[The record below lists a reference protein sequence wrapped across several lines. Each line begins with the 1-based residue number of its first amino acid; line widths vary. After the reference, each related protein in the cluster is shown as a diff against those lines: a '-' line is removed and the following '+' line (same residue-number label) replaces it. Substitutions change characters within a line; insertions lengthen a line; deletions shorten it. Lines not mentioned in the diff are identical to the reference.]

1 MPLERTITPSPP
13 DLLIVYM
20 LGVPPALSAVIHP
33 DHPAHP
39 GTLAHFRNVIS
50 NDFDNGTANLLVH
63 RLLKGIGTEGEF
75 WTDERR
81 KGALTLLQRTPLIR
95 IPTVGASLESVVESL
110 TPDGFII
117 KGSVTDAIKAIKICA
132 PYLTDKRFNSIM
144 EKMEKLGSKYDE
156 DGGLYIKLQLEEI
169 EPPDQ
174 SERVYKLK
182 KLYSIEEMLGLM
194 DPDGDLTEVEQKTA
208 RLHLEGAAMTDIV
221 KKLKTTTN
229 DVAETL
235 HRMGLIKRPL
245 TAKERVD
252 RDRKILRLDFLGWS
266 LQDIATE
273 LQSNTS
279 TMRKRLRELKAREK
293 EKEIK

>member
-117 KGSVTDAIKAIKICA
+117 KGSVTDAIKA
-132 PYLTDKRFNSIM
+132 
-144 EKMEKLGSKYDE
+144 
-156 DGGLYIKLQLEEI
+156 I

>member
-1 MPLERTITPSPP
+1 
-13 DLLIVYM
+13 
-20 LGVPPALSAVIHP
+20 
-33 DHPAHP
+33 
-39 GTLAHFRNVIS
+39 
-50 NDFDNGTANLLVH
+50 
-63 RLLKGIGTEGEF
+63 
-75 WTDERR
+75 
-81 KGALTLLQRTPLIR
+81 
-95 IPTVGASLESVVESL
+95 
-110 TPDGFII
+110 
-117 KGSVTDAIKAIKICA
+117 
-132 PYLTDKRFNSIM
+132 M